1 MTASRTRGRVP
12 EVLGPGNRRLYATVD
27 VPSGW
32 TVETLHTHVCALR
45 SADRRFEKERDRR
58 YKSER
63 KSDSERLAAVI
74 RTNEKALDLL
84 AVQQKEY
91 KTASNEWRATLNDVV
106 QRQITRSEVESTFNG
121 INQKLDITFSQM
133 NQKIDRQHTELLAQV
148 TALQQ
153 ADINGSGKDE
163 GLEKA
168 RQNQRYIIG
177 LALGV
182 PGLILAVAAVLALM
196 R

>member
-1 MTASRTRGRVP
+1 MSGI
-12 EVLGPGNRRLYATVD
+12 EEQRRYYATVD

-45 SADRRFEKERDRR
+45 KADWRFARERDRR

-63 KSDSERLAAVI
+63 KSDSNRLSAVI

-106 QRQITRSEVESTFNG
+106 TRQITRSEVESTLASV
-121 INQKLDITFSQM
+121 NQKLDITFGAM
-133 NQKIDRQHTELLAQV
+133 NQKIDRQHGELLAQI

-153 ADINGSGKDE
+153 ANVKDTGKDE
-163 GLEKA
+163 GLELA
-168 RQNQRYIIG
+168 RKNQRYILG
-177 LALGV
+177 LALGM
-182 PGLILAVAAVLALM
+182 PALVLALAAIIRM
-196 R
+196 FR